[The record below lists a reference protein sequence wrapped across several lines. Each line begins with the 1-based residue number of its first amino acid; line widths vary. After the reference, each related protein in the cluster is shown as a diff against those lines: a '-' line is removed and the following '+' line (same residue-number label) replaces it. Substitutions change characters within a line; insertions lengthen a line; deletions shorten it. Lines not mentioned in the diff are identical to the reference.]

1 MYKIEWTNKS
11 FRQFRK
17 IKDKKL
23 QQSLFEKIT
32 QLEHFPNCENVLKL
46 KGRIGFRLRVQ
57 NWRIIFDIDDNLRI
71 IEIQEVRK
79 RNERTYN

>member
-46 KGRIGFRLRVQ
+46 KGKIGFRLRVQ

>member
-1 MYKIEWTNKS
+1 MYKIEWTNKA

-17 IKDKKL
+17 IRDRQL

-32 QLEHFPNCENVLKL
+32 QLEHFSNCENVLKL
-46 KGRIGFRLRVQ
+46 KGRLGFRLRVQ
-57 NWRIIFDIDDNLRI
+57 NWRIIFDKEDSLSI
-71 IEIQEVRK
+71 IKIQEVRK